1 MKKKN
6 KIAGLF
12 LNNWALKLFS
22 LAAAFFLWLLV
33 MTIENPEDQ
42 KVFYNIPVK
51 LVNTEVLTDENM
63 VYEILDKTD
72 TVSRVSVMA
81 KKSIRDELSTSDI
94 VAEAD
99 FSNLTVANTVEIR
112 FYSLRYNEQITS
124 ISGSNQI
131 LKLNIEKKKTK
142 RLELQ
147 TEVSGEVAK
156 GYIISDTTP
165 DQNRIEIS
173 GPESVVTGIATARV
187 TVDVT
192 DAAGNISTYA
202 EVKLYD
208 ASDKEIDKENLE
220 INTSKVR
227 VKVEILDTKTVPVKI
242 TASGTPA
249 QGYLLNGTVT
259 STTENVTIAGS
270 TESLTGIH
278 EITIPEEALDVTDCT
293 EDAVFS
299 LNIKDYLPEN
309 VSLANRSASGRL
321 TVIVG
326 IEKEYESELQIKGDK
341 IQFSS
346 LPEGYTAEIVDLKDH
361 YNLQVTGLKADI
373 DSWKDS
379 DIAGYISIKQLM
391 DKHQMTELR
400 EGTYDAEVFVSVTGS
415 ITIVQ
420 PIKVQVKITAITEE

>member
-1 MKKKN
+1 M
-6 KIAGLF
+6 F

-187 TVDVT
+187 TVDV
-192 DAAGNISTYA
+192 
-202 EVKLYD
+202 
-208 ASDKEIDKENLE
+208 
-220 INTSKVR
+220 R
-227 VKVEILDTKTVPVKI
+227 MR
-242 TASGTPA
+242 
-249 QGYLLNGTVT
+249 Q
-259 STTENVTIAGS
+259 
-270 TESLTGIH
+270 
-278 EITIPEEALDVTDCT
+278 
-293 EDAVFS
+293 
-299 LNIKDYLPEN
+299 
-309 VSLANRSASGRL
+309 
-321 TVIVG
+321 
-326 IEKEYESELQIKGDK
+326 
-341 IQFSS
+341 
-346 LPEGYTAEIVDLKDH
+346 
-361 YNLQVTGLKADI
+361 
-373 DSWKDS
+373 
-379 DIAGYISIKQLM
+379 
-391 DKHQMTELR
+391 
-400 EGTYDAEVFVSVTGS
+400 
-415 ITIVQ
+415 
-420 PIKVQVKITAITEE
+420 AIFPPMRK

>member
-1 MKKKN
+1 M
-6 KIAGLF
+6 F

-173 GPESVVTGIATARV
+173 GPESVVTGIACLLYTS
-187 TVDVT
+187 
-192 DAAGNISTYA
+192 DAA
-202 EVKLYD
+202 D
-208 ASDKEIDKENLE
+208 D
-220 INTSKVR
+220 
-227 VKVEILDTKTVPVKI
+227 
-242 TASGTPA
+242 
-249 QGYLLNGTVT
+249 
-259 STTENVTIAGS
+259 
-270 TESLTGIH
+270 
-278 EITIPEEALDVTDCT
+278 
-293 EDAVFS
+293 
-299 LNIKDYLPEN
+299 
-309 VSLANRSASGRL
+309 
-321 TVIVG
+321 
-326 IEKEYESELQIKGDK
+326 
-341 IQFSS
+341 
-346 LPEGYTAEIVDLKDH
+346 
-361 YNLQVTGLKADI
+361 
-373 DSWKDS
+373 
-379 DIAGYISIKQLM
+379 
-391 DKHQMTELR
+391 
-400 EGTYDAEVFVSVTGS
+400 
-415 ITIVQ
+415 
-420 PIKVQVKITAITEE
+420 

>member
-51 LVNTEVLTDENM
+51 LINTEVLTDENM

-173 GPESVVTGIATARV
+173 GPESVVTNIATARV

-220 INTSKVR
+220 INTGWR
-227 VKVEILDTKTVPVKI
+227 
-242 TASGTPA
+242 
-249 QGYLLNGTVT
+249 
-259 STTENVTIAGS
+259 
-270 TESLTGIH
+270 
-278 EITIPEEALDVTDCT
+278 
-293 EDAVFS
+293 
-299 LNIKDYLPEN
+299 
-309 VSLANRSASGRL
+309 
-321 TVIVG
+321 
-326 IEKEYESELQIKGDK
+326 
-341 IQFSS
+341 
-346 LPEGYTAEIVDLKDH
+346 
-361 YNLQVTGLKADI
+361 
-373 DSWKDS
+373 
-379 DIAGYISIKQLM
+379 
-391 DKHQMTELR
+391 
-400 EGTYDAEVFVSVTGS
+400 FVYF
-415 ITIVQ
+415 
-420 PIKVQVKITAITEE
+420 

>member
-1 MKKKN
+1 M
-6 KIAGLF
+6 F

-72 TVSRVSVMA
+72 TVSRVTVMA

-124 ISGSNQI
+124 ISSSNQI

-173 GPESVVTGIATARV
+173 GPESVVTSIATARASHNFDKMIFF
-187 TVDVT
+187 TVFYFFNQD
-192 DAAGNISTYA
+192 
-202 EVKLYD
+202 
-208 ASDKEIDKENLE
+208 
-220 INTSKVR
+220 
-227 VKVEILDTKTVPVKI
+227 
-242 TASGTPA
+242 SG
-249 QGYLLNGTVT
+249 
-259 STTENVTIAGS
+259 I
-270 TESLTGIH
+270 
-278 EITIPEEALDVTDCT
+278 C
-293 EDAVFS
+293 
-299 LNIKDYLPEN
+299 
-309 VSLANRSASGRL
+309 
-321 TVIVG
+321 
-326 IEKEYESELQIKGDK
+326 
-341 IQFSS
+341 
-346 LPEGYTAEIVDLKDH
+346 
-361 YNLQVTGLKADI
+361 
-373 DSWKDS
+373 
-379 DIAGYISIKQLM
+379 
-391 DKHQMTELR
+391 
-400 EGTYDAEVFVSVTGS
+400 
-415 ITIVQ
+415 
-420 PIKVQVKITAITEE
+420 

>member
-72 TVSRVSVMA
+72 TVSRVTVMA

-124 ISGSNQI
+124 ISSSNQI

-173 GPESVVTGIATARV
+173 GPESVVTSIATARV

-192 DAAGNISTYA
+192 DAAGNIST
-202 EVKLYD
+202 
-208 ASDKEIDKENLE
+208 
-220 INTSKVR
+220 
-227 VKVEILDTKTVPVKI
+227 
-242 TASGTPA
+242 
-249 QGYLLNGTVT
+249 
-259 STTENVTIAGS
+259 
-270 TESLTGIH
+270 
-278 EITIPEEALDVTDCT
+278 
-293 EDAVFS
+293 
-299 LNIKDYLPEN
+299 
-309 VSLANRSASGRL
+309 
-321 TVIVG
+321 
-326 IEKEYESELQIKGDK
+326 
-341 IQFSS
+341 
-346 LPEGYTAEIVDLKDH
+346 
-361 YNLQVTGLKADI
+361 
-373 DSWKDS
+373 
-379 DIAGYISIKQLM
+379 
-391 DKHQMTELR
+391 
-400 EGTYDAEVFVSVTGS
+400 
-415 ITIVQ
+415 
-420 PIKVQVKITAITEE
+420 

>member
-1 MKKKN
+1 M
-6 KIAGLF
+6 F

-187 TVDVT
+187 TVDVR
-192 DAAGNISTYA
+192 
-202 EVKLYD
+202 K
-208 ASDKEIDKENLE
+208 
-220 INTSKVR
+220 R
-227 VKVEILDTKTVPVKI
+227 
-242 TASGTPA
+242 
-249 QGYLLNGTVT
+249 Q
-259 STTENVTIAGS
+259 
-270 TESLTGIH
+270 
-278 EITIPEEALDVTDCT
+278 
-293 EDAVFS
+293 
-299 LNIKDYLPEN
+299 
-309 VSLANRSASGRL
+309 
-321 TVIVG
+321 
-326 IEKEYESELQIKGDK
+326 
-341 IQFSS
+341 
-346 LPEGYTAEIVDLKDH
+346 
-361 YNLQVTGLKADI
+361 
-373 DSWKDS
+373 
-379 DIAGYISIKQLM
+379 
-391 DKHQMTELR
+391 
-400 EGTYDAEVFVSVTGS
+400 
-415 ITIVQ
+415 
-420 PIKVQVKITAITEE
+420 AIFPPMRK